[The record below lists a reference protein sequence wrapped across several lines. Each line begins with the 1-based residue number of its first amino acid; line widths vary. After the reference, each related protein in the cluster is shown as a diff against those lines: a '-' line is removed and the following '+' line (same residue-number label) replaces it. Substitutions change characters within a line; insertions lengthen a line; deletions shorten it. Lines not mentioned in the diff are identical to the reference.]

1 MTIIDLFSDIVKGDA
16 APFCTLTTEWAAR
29 NRPTPELP
37 APALPAVWQVVP
49 IHPNGRAVIP
59 RGIERSIVLMKL
71 IGFKRNDFSTKE
83 GTTIT
88 GYSLYLAYPATGP
101 EAG

>member
-1 MTIIDLFSDIVKGDA
+1 
-16 APFCTLTTEWAAR
+16 
-29 NRPTPELP
+29 
-37 APALPAVWQVVP
+37 
-49 IHPNGRAVIP
+49 
-59 RGIERSIVLMKL
+59 MKL

-101 EAG
+101 EAQGVVAEHIYMTDAKLAKCGLDAGKLKVERPPPPVRGARWAVLLDTFNKLKSKIEINQ

>member
-1 MTIIDLFSDIVKGDA
+1 
-16 APFCTLTTEWAAR
+16 
-29 NRPTPELP
+29 
-37 APALPAVWQVVP
+37 
-49 IHPNGRAVIP
+49 
-59 RGIERSIVLMKL
+59 MKL

-101 EAG
+101 EAQGVVAEHICMTDAKLAKCGLDAGKLKVNAEVTVQYNRFGKPDALIIQS